1 MSNSKLVSYTM
12 ISPNRNS
19 PRNHKIDKIT
29 IHHMAGNLTIEQ
41 CGAVFAPTSRQASS
55 NYGIGSDGRIA
66 LYVDES
72 DRSWCSSNAENDHRA
87 VTIEVANSCSAED
100 GERLGWPVSD
110 KAMNAIIDL
119 CVDICQRNGIK
130 RLNYTGD
137 KSGNLTMHKW
147 FASTGCPGPYLS
159 GKFPYIANE
168 VNKRL
173 DGKVSE
179 SKSTFS
185 TTKTSAN
192 SKFLTYDEFEKK
204 YLGKAVDYDGVLGV
218 QCVDLADQYLKDC
231 YGITGVWCNG
241 ARDLYTNFDSYAALK
256 NRFTKIANTRELVVR
271 KGDLVVWGNGDNGHI
286 AIGNGEG
293 TIDWFVSLE
302 ENTLNRREPTQLVR
316 HDFGGVLGVLR
327 PKEMSVA
334 NDCADTEALKELDS
348 PQDKSIIKRGYHGL
362 AVTMLKDRLKALGYT
377 NLDDTDGF
385 GGGTEQAV
393 NKLLTL
399 WGYKPNGVVGKKFSK
414 IVMK

>member
-168 VNKRL
+168 VNKRI
-173 DGKVSE
+173 DGTDT
-179 SKSTFS
+179 KSTAAN
-185 TTKTSAN
+185 TSA
-192 SKFLTYDEFEKK
+192 KPKYLTYDEFEKK

-302 ENTLNRREPTQLVR
+302 ENTLNRHEPTRLVR

-334 NDCADTEALKELDS
+334 NDCADTEALKELDKPS
-348 PQDKSIIKRGYHGL
+348 EAWWKHGDKLDHGL
-362 AVTMLKDRLKALGYT
+362 YAVKRRMKALGYGY
-377 NLDDTDGF
+377 LDLAGGF
-385 GGGTEQAV
+385 GGGTEKAV
-393 NKLLTL
+393 NDLLRL
-399 WGYKPNGVVGKKFSK
+399 WGYKQNGVIGEKFVD
-414 IVMK
+414 IVMR